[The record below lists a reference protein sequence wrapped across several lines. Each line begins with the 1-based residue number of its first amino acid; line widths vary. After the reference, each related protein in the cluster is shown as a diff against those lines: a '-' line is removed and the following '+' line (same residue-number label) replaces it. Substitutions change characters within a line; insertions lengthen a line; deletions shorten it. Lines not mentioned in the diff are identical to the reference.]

1 MVPTI
6 SRKFT
11 DLLVRVF
18 FSLGKKRPTEDP
30 VNIQY
35 FRKTFCETSQ
45 QLLTVKYSCHR
56 CLVGSLIHVCG
67 KKLYENGH
75 RRCFNIFI
83 FDYDTTWKVSIL
95 GFFSGPYCPAFGL
108 NTERYSV
115 SHRIQSEC
123 GKILTGKTPNMDT
136 FHIVWREVF
145 LLCLN

>member
-1 MVPTI
+1 MSLRNYCFFGPNAGKYAPDKLRIRTIHAVVPTI

-83 FDYDTTWKVSIL
+83 FDYDTT
-95 GFFSGPYCPAFGL
+95 
-108 NTERYSV
+108 
-115 SHRIQSEC
+115 
-123 GKILTGKTPNMDT
+123 
-136 FHIVWREVF
+136 
-145 LLCLN
+145 